1 MKQPIFNDI
10 IQGNISDIKINT
22 HTDKTVRIFD
32 QAFVTWECFRGGGE
46 TLDFSFF
53 HGQAIR

>member
-22 HTDKTVRIFD
+22 DRDKTVRIF
-32 QAFVTWECFRGGGE
+32 
-46 TLDFSFF
+46 
-53 HGQAIR
+53 